1 MHRCAAPQ
9 GTDLPLSMPIASFDP
24 SDLPQLSAQLLENL
38 KLAGHEAPTPLQR
51 HVVPV
56 ALAGR
61 DALIVGAGR
70 DSQAASL
77 LLPVVARLM
86 LDPRALPAKS
96 GGLRAV
102 VLAPTREAA
111 SRTVQ
116 EARQLVLRTP
126 LRCTLACGG
135 TPLDETLAEL
145 SAGVELLV
153 ATPGRLVDL
162 VERGR
167 AVLGGVK
174 VLALLEVDRLLDLG
188 FEPQLRRLLLLQ
200 GLPSAHERQT
210 LLGCAVKPPDLQRR
224 LPELARGDMVQ
235 VRVTGSAAVHAGC
248 RNVLVEQRVVY
259 AEERDKQ
266 LELGKLVRR
275 AEGLTVVVCSTRR
288 RCEMVAYL
296 LQGEGLTAIAQPD
309 RLKPKEREAAL
320 QALATGA
327 NPDPNPD
334 PDPAH

>member
-1 MHRCAAPQ
+1 MSLEIEVEACTPSNSPNARDPRSTLCSLPRHTAPQ
-9 GTDLPLSMPIASFDP
+9 GTDLPLSMPIASFGP

-51 HVVPV
+51 HVVPI

-135 TPLDETLAEL
+135 TPVDETLAEL

-167 AVLGGVK
+167 AVLGGLK

-200 GLPSAHERQT
+200 ANPNPNPS
-210 LLGCAVKPPDLQRR
+210 PSP
-224 LPELARGDMVQ
+224 
-235 VRVTGSAAVHAGC
+235 
-248 RNVLVEQRVVY
+248 N
-259 AEERDKQ
+259 
-266 LELGKLVRR
+266 
-275 AEGLTVVVCSTRR
+275 
-288 RCEMVAYL
+288 
-296 LQGEGLTAIAQPD
+296 
-309 RLKPKEREAAL
+309 LKP
-320 QALATGA
+320 
-327 NPDPNPD
+327 
-334 PDPAH
+334 

>member
-1 MHRCAAPQ
+1 MCTVKHGPFEGKSPRLERKYKLFPFAEYHHKVFSSVNLAMSLEIEVEACTPSNSPNARDPRSTLCSLPRHTAPQ
-9 GTDLPLSMPIASFDP
+9 GTDLPLSMPIASFGP

-51 HVVPV
+51 HVVPI

-102 VLAPTREAA
+102 VLATTREAA

-135 TPLDETLAEL
+135 TPVDETLAELSAGVELLVAPSNSPSSNPSRKPL

-167 AVLGGVK
+167 AVLGGLK

-188 FEPQLRRLLLLQ
+188 
-200 GLPSAHERQT
+200 
-210 LLGCAVKPPDLQRR
+210 
-224 LPELARGDMVQ
+224 
-235 VRVTGSAAVHAGC
+235 
-248 RNVLVEQRVVY
+248 
-259 AEERDKQ
+259 
-266 LELGKLVRR
+266 
-275 AEGLTVVVCSTRR
+275 
-288 RCEMVAYL
+288 
-296 LQGEGLTAIAQPD
+296 
-309 RLKPKEREAAL
+309 
-320 QALATGA
+320 
-327 NPDPNPD
+327 
-334 PDPAH
+334 

>member
-1 MHRCAAPQ
+1 MSLEIEVEACTPSNSPNARDPRSTLCSLPRHTAPQ
-9 GTDLPLSMPIASFDP
+9 GTDLPLSMPIASFGP

-51 HVVPV
+51 HVVPI

-135 TPLDETLAEL
+135 TPVDETLAELSAGVELPVAPSRSPSSDPSPKPL

-167 AVLGGVK
+167 AVLGGLK

-200 GLPSAHERQT
+200 ANPT
-210 LLGCAVKPPDLQRR
+210 LTL
-224 LPELARGDMVQ
+224 
-235 VRVTGSAAVHAGC
+235 
-248 RNVLVEQRVVY
+248 
-259 AEERDKQ
+259 
-266 LELGKLVRR
+266 
-275 AEGLTVVVCSTRR
+275 
-288 RCEMVAYL
+288 
-296 LQGEGLTAIAQPD
+296 
-309 RLKPKEREAAL
+309 
-320 QALATGA
+320 ALALT
-327 NPDPNPD
+327 
-334 PDPAH
+334 